1 MGAVTRFVLQTSC
14 EHGVFTRHYTERDPA
29 GDTWCERPSDREL
42 VATRVWFCEIRG
54 KTWDSPPCLMA
65 DETHVKCGWRYLIP
79 VSEFCKHEFH
89 RSWNRAG
96 PCPEC
101 GLVL

>member
-1 MGAVTRFVLQTSC
+1 MTGIVKLITKCS
-14 EHGVFTRHYTERDPA
+14 HGFTGKHPIGTFPLHRCSGGFTQD
-29 GDTWCERPSDREL
+29 L